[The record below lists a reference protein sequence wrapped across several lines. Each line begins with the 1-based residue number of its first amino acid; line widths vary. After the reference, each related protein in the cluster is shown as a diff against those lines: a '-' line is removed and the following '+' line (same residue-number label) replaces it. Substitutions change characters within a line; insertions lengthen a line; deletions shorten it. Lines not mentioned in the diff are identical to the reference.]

1 MNESQKNNT
10 VEEKN
15 NQNKPVNKKNDT
27 GARILCLV
35 GAMLIW
41 FYAVSSQTIIEDTRF
56 ASIPVKLMS
65 VDTLEEEYG
74 MTVISGYDYNVD
86 VTLSGTRSEL
96 SRIDADDISAYVD
109 LSQIETAGT
118 YSLDLRVSAP
128 GGVSVKELSA
138 NYVDVYVDKRSSK
151 NVEIRI
157 NPIYMIE
164 SNYLLGTPKADIETV
179 TVTGPAD
186 VLSQITHAQVTVDVG
201 KLTKTVTTTGSIV
214 LYAGGTPVTNPYV
227 KTTQS
232 DVTVV
237 VPVYTEKEVDLA
249 VEFKHGY
256 FNEKNSKITIE
267 PSSIRIKGD
276 PTELDKINTLHIM
289 TIDEKSISATTT
301 SRTAIIE
308 LPDGIESVYGV
319 DSATV
324 TINQIGVS
332 TREINV
338 KNITVKNPEGLNY
351 SIARDSVNVML
362 RGGSGSL
369 ALVSES
375 NISLEADLSYYAKA
389 SGRVSVP
396 VKIILPN
403 SLSSSVYEIGEY
415 TLEFD
420 IK

>member
-10 VEEKN
+10 VEENK

-65 VDTLEEEYG
+65 VDTLEDEYG

-157 NPIYMIE
+157 NPVYMIE
-164 SNYLLGTPKADIETV
+164 SNYLLGTPEADIETV

-214 LYAGGTPVTNPYV
+214 LYAGSTPVTNPYV

-276 PTELDKINTLHIM
+276 PTELDKINTLHIT
-289 TIDEKSISATTT
+289 TIDEKTISATTT

-338 KNITVKNPEGLNY
+338 KNITVKNPDGLNY
-351 SIARDSVNVML
+351 SIARDSVNVTL

-375 NISLEADLSYYAKA
+375 NVSLEADLSYYAKA

-396 VKIILPN
+396 VKIVLPN